1 MKLEHPEHND
11 QSTDLPQAPAAESSD
26 TASAPAAQEPATPS
40 AAQPADSPK
49 SRDKKPV
56 VIYIMILF
64 IAAFLLMT
72 LSFFM
77 HQRSNTEV
85 LGELQDSVNAMQ
97 AVQQTQ
103 EKVIELQEELSDTQD
118 QLDALQAEK
127 DASDEALLAA
137 NRELDAMIGLYSLQQ
152 SYLTED
158 YDTCRNILQSMEDQG
173 LPELLPDEE
182 PSGATAPS
190 LRYQQLKE
198 AILNQ

>member
-11 QSTDLPQAPAAESSD
+11 PSTDLSQTPAAEHSD
-26 TASAPAAQEPATPS
+26 APSVPAEQES
-40 AAQPADSPK
+40 AAQSANPPK
-49 SRDKKPV
+49 PRDKKPV

-103 EKVIELQEELSDTQD
+103 EKVIELQEELSDLQD
-118 QLDALQAEK
+118 QMDALQEEK
-127 DASDEALLAA
+127 DASDDALLDA
-137 NRELDAMIGLYSLQQ
+137 NRQLDAMIGLYSLQQ

-158 YDTCRNILQSMEDQG
+158 FDNCRNILQSMEDQG

-182 PSGATAPS
+182 TSGVTAPS

>member
-1 MKLEHPEHND
+1 M
-11 QSTDLPQAPAAESSD
+11 
-26 TASAPAAQEPATPS
+26 
-40 AAQPADSPK
+40 
-49 SRDKKPV
+49 
-56 VIYIMILF
+56 
-64 IAAFLLMT
+64 
-72 LSFFM
+72 
-77 HQRSNTEV
+77 

-127 DASDEALLAA
+127 DASDEALLDA

-182 PSGATAPS
+182 PSGTTAPS

>member
-1 MKLEHPEHND
+1 MSQETTGQTP
-11 QSTDLPQAPAAESSD
+11 AP
-26 TASAPAAQEPATPS
+26 TPDK
-40 AAQPADSPK
+40 PPK
-49 SRDKKPV
+49 GNKPV
-56 VIYIMILF
+56 VVYIMILF

-127 DASDEALLAA
+127 DASDEALLDA

-182 PSGATAPS
+182 PSGTTAPS

>member
-1 MKLEHPEHND
+1 MPCR
-11 QSTDLPQAPAAESSD
+11 PC
-26 TASAPAAQEPATPS
+26 
-40 AAQPADSPK
+40 
-49 SRDKKPV
+49 SRP
-56 VIYIMILF
+56 
-64 IAAFLLMT
+64 
-72 LSFFM
+72 
-77 HQRSNTEV
+77 RRR
-85 LGELQDSVNAMQ
+85 
-97 AVQQTQ
+97 
-103 EKVIELQEELSDTQD
+103 VIELQEELSDTQD

-127 DASDEALLAA
+127 DASDEALLDA

-182 PSGATAPS
+182 PSGTTAPS

>member
-11 QSTDLPQAPAAESSD
+11 PSTDLSQTPAAEHSD
-26 TASAPAAQEPATPS
+26 APSVPAEQES
-40 AAQPADSPK
+40 AAQPANFPK
-49 SRDKKPV
+49 PRDKKPV
-56 VIYIMILF
+56 VF

-77 HQRSNTEV
+77 HQRNNTEV

-103 EKVIELQEELSDTQD
+103 EKVIELQEELSDLQD
-118 QLDALQAEK
+118 QMDALQEEK
-127 DASDEALLAA
+127 DASDDALLDA
-137 NRELDAMIGLYSLQQ
+137 NRQLDAMIGLYSLQQ

-158 YDTCRNILQSMEDQG
+158 FDNCRNILQSMEDQG

-182 PSGATAPS
+182 TSGVTAPS

>member
-26 TASAPAAQEPATPS
+26 TASAPAAQEPVTPS
-40 AAQPADSPK
+40 AAQPVDSPK
-49 SRDKKPV
+49 PRDKKPV

-103 EKVIELQEELSDTQD
+103 EK
-118 QLDALQAEK
+118 
-127 DASDEALLAA
+127 
-137 NRELDAMIGLYSLQQ
+137 GH
-152 SYLTED
+152 
-158 YDTCRNILQSMEDQG
+158 
-173 LPELLPDEE
+173 
-182 PSGATAPS
+182 
-190 LRYQQLKE
+190 
-198 AILNQ
+198 

>member
-1 MKLEHPEHND
+1 MKLEHPEHNE
-11 QSTDLPQAPAAESSD
+11 QPSDLSQAPAAEHSD
-26 TASAPAAQEPATPS
+26 TPSVPAAQEPA
-40 AAQPADSPK
+40 AQPATQPADASKP
-49 SRDKKPV
+49 RDKKPV

-72 LSFFM
+72 LSFLM

-127 DASDEALLAA
+127 DAADEALLDA
-137 NRELDAMIGLYSLQQ
+137 NRELDAMTGLYSLQQ
-152 SYLTED
+152 SYLMED
-158 YDTCRNILQSMEDQG
+158 FDNCRNILQSMEDQG

-182 PSGATAPS
+182 TSGVTAPS

>member
-1 MKLEHPEHND
+1 MKQEQPEHTQ
-11 QSTDLPQAPAAESSD
+11 QSPELTQAPAQEE
-26 TASAPAAQEPATPS
+26 TVPQPASAPQES
-40 AAQPADSPK
+40 APQPADPSK
-49 SRDKKPV
+49 HRDKKPV

-72 LSFFM
+72 LSFLM

-118 QLDALQAEK
+118 QLDALQEEK
-127 DASDEALLAA
+127 DASDEALLNA
-137 NRELDAMIGLYSLQQ
+137 NRQLDAMVGLYSLQQ

-158 YDTCRNILQSMEDQG
+158 YDNCRNILQSMEDQG
-173 LPELLPDEE
+173 LPALLPDEATSGVTP
-182 PSGATAPS
+182 PSQ
-190 LRYQQLKE
+190 RYQQLKE
-198 AILNQ
+198 AVLNQ

>member
-49 SRDKKPV
+49 PRDKKPV

-85 LGELQDSVNAMQ
+85 PGELQDFVNAMQ

-127 DASDEALLAA
+127 DASDEALLDA

-182 PSGATAPS
+182 PSGTNAPS